1 MLLRS
6 RITTTAGRP
15 SIFSPCSDCRR
26 AASLDLRIPNV
37 RAYHNSGRRSSA
49 WAAAVSVAPDTAVI
63 AATLTGCPT
72 ALLLAA
78 IQAALLL
85 AAALLAATAVWPLT
99 ATLATILVALA
110 AFGAASIWP
119 R

>member
-1 MLLRS
+1 MTYDVAALRH
-6 RITTTAGRP
+6 AFP
-15 SIFSPCSDCRR
+15 
-26 AASLDLRIPNV
+26 ALASGIAHFDGP
-37 RAYHNSGRRSSA
+37 GGTQTP
-49 WAAAVSVAPDTAVI
+49 AAVGRAV